1 MWNNCIVFHSHR
13 GVWRW
18 GEEMLKGE
26 WRWMKVPQ
34 THRSHLSSVA
44 RKTSHWP
51 AKVSV
56 RQTPG
61 GCFYTLGQGFPIS
74 RLHTSTF
81 CQISDSIRLKIKS
94 TIHILHLNHSQTF
107 LPPPVHGKT
116 ISHEISPWCQKG
128 CGPLVYMTS
137 PAPKQINSCPF
148 SSHCPRTG
156 PILAVTFWSCGFDV
170 RDTGCIAEWPWALIL
185 LLLFCHLF
193 VKIFSQPV

>member
-1 MWNNCIVFHSHR
+1 MLFSQVCLIPNFVLVPLCTSGVSDPRPHTGTSWWPVSSWGAQPEVSGLVSKLHLYLQLLPITHITTWAPPLVRSAVALDSHRSGNPTAFASSGDCPLTLLQGKIVFHET
-13 GVWRW
+13 G
-18 GEEMLKGE
+18 
-26 WRWMKVPQ
+26 
-34 THRSHLSSVA
+34 
-44 RKTSHWP
+44 
-51 AKVSV
+51 
-56 RQTPG
+56 
-61 GCFYTLGQGFPIS
+61 
-74 RLHTSTF
+74 
-81 CQISDSIRLKIKS
+81 
-94 TIHILHLNHSQTF
+94 
-107 LPPPVHGKT
+107 
-116 ISHEISPWCQKG
+116 PWCQKG